1 MPDLLLSEK
10 VRKACHVLALDDE
23 RTTFHPVLWDER
35 GQPETQFTKDERISQ
50 VWFTGVH
57 ANVGG
62 GYPDDSLAQIPL
74 YWIMQEAKVCGLRFK
89 PANPEAIADPEMA
102 RHMAWLRET
111 QKLDKQPGALRFL
124 NWKLLLTEEQIFAD
138 SKEHLG
144 LQLAD
149 ITATT
154 FRRALNNH
162 LRPEGWEPFGQLLTH
177 KRIAPFVLLGK
188 PGTAKRYL
196 DEYATTVWRT
206 LTRQAKNMLI
216 DE

>member
-1 MPDLLLSEK
+1 
-10 VRKACHVLALDDE
+10 
-23 RTTFHPVLWDER
+23 
-35 GQPETQFTKDERISQ
+35 
-50 VWFTGVH
+50 
-57 ANVGG
+57 
-62 GYPDDSLAQIPL
+62 
-74 YWIMQEAKVCGLRFK
+74 
-89 PANPEAIADPEMA
+89 MA

-111 QKLDKQPGALRFL
+111 HKLDKQAGALRCL

-149 ITATT
+149 ITAMT